1 MPRKQSR
8 FDITFGGNGY
18 QLARSGPRTPDT
30 AVPRPFYSETREQ
43 YAAARTAT
51 GAQGYA
57 NWDPQRE
64 YPWHIA
70 DTTGGYGTR
79 IWEPGRFYYAT
90 DIDARVPNEIK
101 LGPLVNSGAITGE
114 DRIHDVFMRT
124 IGTTDTMFACMGRY
138 IKYWTDP
145 SSPDNTSK
153 DLGTGIRARA
163 AATYQGTN
171 SSSPLT
177 YVATEVTSGGMPQP
191 YQTFTGAVN
200 TSTWAQDTQVTT
212 ATPLAALYSDDGTFT
227 EDASAAFTLTLN
239 SLVAAE
245 DKVYV
250 RGDEPFEGIKVDINA
265 DNDNATTLTV
275 KYYNGTSYTAVSS
288 LSDGTSSSSKS
299 FKQDGSI
306 TWTLPTDWAV
316 DEINGSAG
324 YHVELTW
331 NNNLDSSVSTTDITL
346 IQRNTAHQFEVLNR
360 TLYRIAKTAQG
371 FKLSSTTNGGAAA
384 TWTTIATVSDLN
396 NPVTNMMVSGG
407 RLFIMLESGLRALAA
422 AGDAV
427 AEEIWPHDLEV
438 SDANNGVGATN
449 WRGNLWLPLRR
460 GLYHIFED
468 NGVLFFD
475 SRRGPQKRE
484 MLGND
489 SPVRGRITAVV
500 GDDFY
505 LYAVMQ
511 NESGNSYLLSYDH
524 EANAW
529 FPLSDLGAITSRKMW
544 ISDVGHASNPTLYLS
559 AGDDLRYITLPRSSP
574 NPLHDSNCRYASSG
588 VFYPGQHHADF
599 PREVKSY
606 LTAHIGAEK
615 LASAQTIKYEY
626 RLTDDGSYTTLETF
640 STDPG
645 GQASFT
651 SSANA
656 RFIEPKITLETTAAA
671 STPVMRFV
679 QTRYAVR
686 FPYKRRFEFAVHLA
700 DYQATRSGRRIQSAE
715 TLETDLLTTVSS
727 SSPVELVSPTGTSF
741 DVLPTAGEK
750 FVVMDAVNTP
760 VEWGFLVEAVE
771 HQSTVLGTWA
781 RASAYTWA
789 GLSAHDWGS
798 AATV

>member
-1 MPRKQSR
+1 MPRNESR
-8 FDITFGGNGY
+8 FDVTFGGTGY
-18 QLARSGPRTPDT
+18 QLAKSGPRTPDST
-30 AVPRPFYSETREQ
+30 VPRPFYTETREQ

-51 GAQGYA
+51 GAQGYV

-70 DTTGGYGTR
+70 DTSLGYGVR
-79 IWEPGRFYYAT
+79 LWEQGRFYYAT

-124 IGTTDTMFACMGRY
+124 IGSTDTLFACMGRY

-153 DLGTGIRARA
+153 DLGTGIRARS

-171 SSSPLT
+171 SSTPLT

-191 YQTFTGAVN
+191 YQTFTGAGN
-200 TSTWAQDTQVTT
+200 TSAWAQDTQVTT
-212 ATPLAALYSDDGTFT
+212 ATPLAALYDDDGTFT
-227 EDASAAFTLTLN
+227 EDAAAALTLTLS
-239 SLVAAE
+239 SLVAAD

-324 YHVELTW
+324 YHVQLTW
-331 NNNLDSSVSTTDITL
+331 NNNFDSAVSTTDITL
-346 IQRNTAHQFEVLNR
+346 IQRNTAHQFAVLNR
-360 TLYRIAKTAQG
+360 TLYRVSKTAQG
-371 FKLSSTTNGGAAA
+371 FKLSSTTNGGTDA
-384 TWTTIATVSDLN
+384 TWATVATVSDLH
-396 NPVTNMMVSGG
+396 NPVTNMLVAGG
-407 RLFIMLESGLRALAA
+407 RLFMALESGLRALAS

-427 AEEIWPHDLEV
+427 NEEIWPHTLEV

-460 GLYHIFED
+460 GLYHVYED

-475 SRRGPQKRE
+475 SSRGPQKRE

-489 SPVRGRITAVV
+489 SPVRGRITAAT

-505 LYAVMQ
+505 LYAVIQ
-511 NESGNSYLLSYDH
+511 NESDNSYLMAYDY

-529 FPLSDLGAITSRKMW
+529 FPLSDLGEITSRKMW

-559 AGDDLRYITLPRSSP
+559 SGDDLRYITLPRSSP

-588 VFYPGQHHADF
+588 VFYPGQHYADF
-599 PREVKSY
+599 PREIKSY

-615 LASAQTIKYEY
+615 LSAAQTIKYEY
-626 RLTDDGSYTTLETF
+626 RLTDDGSYTTLDTF
-640 STDPG
+640 SSDPG
-645 GQASFT
+645 GQAAF
-651 SSANA
+651 SSSDNA
-656 RFIEPKITLETTAAA
+656 RFIDPKITLATTASA

-686 FPYKRRFEFAVHLA
+686 FPYKRRFEFAVHLS
-700 DYQATRSGRRIQSAE
+700 DYQSTRQGSRIQSAA
-715 TLETDLLTTVSS
+715 TLESTLLTTVSS
-727 SSPVELVSPTGTSF
+727 ATPVALVSPTGTSF

-750 FVVMDAVNTP
+750 FVVLDTVGRP
-760 VEWGFLVEAVE
+760 VEWGFFVQAVE

-789 GLSAHDWGS
+789 GLNSMSWG
-798 AATV
+798 TVGAL